1 MNNYIIRPIT
11 LNDYPKIKDIDEQ
24 TQIQYLGQDKWKLL
38 SPSKKKTH
46 LVSRQPNYTG
56 FVKSA
61 YSFLIEKEDEVVGF
75 IFAYETIP
83 MYGEVYCEYIA
94 IKPSFQGQGLGGQL
108 YKKLLKV
115 AKKNKIKRVWSL
127 INLDNPNSIKAH
139 VKAGFKLD
147 DRKEA
152 VFKVC

>member
-1 MNNYIIRPIT
+1 MHNYTIRLLT
-11 LNDYPKIKDIDEQ
+11 SVDYPSIKNIDEQ
-24 TQIQYLGQDKWKLL
+24 TQIQYLGQDKWGQL

-46 LVSRQPNYTG
+46 LVSRQPNYNG
-56 FVKSA
+56 FVKSG
-61 YSFLIEKEDEVVGF
+61 YSFLIEDATEILGF

-94 IKPSFQGQGLGGQL
+94 IKPSFQGQGLGRQL
-108 YKKLLKV
+108 YKKLLEV

-139 VKAGFKLD
+139 EKVGFKLS

-152 VFKVC
+152 VFKVD